1 MSRIQ
6 LLLRVKTSALEG
18 GISCVVVRCFG
29 AQLESVKQILGGF
42 FIAIYRIICMKRPE
56 IAMSLYRQREITNQ
70 LFFLE
75 LLSLIFFLELFYLGA
90 SMTGTE
96 PVMEFLRGHS
106 MTMDHILKQ
115 ASGSSEWEIE
125 GKS

>member
-1 MSRIQ
+1 MI
-6 LLLRVKTSALEG
+6 LLSLVKGQPVKTLYGDGMVWILS
-18 GISCVVVRCFG
+18 GIIAC
-29 AQLESVKQILGGF
+29 QSVKQILGGF

-75 LLSLIFFLELFYLGA
+75 LLSLIFFLEFFYLGA

-115 ASGSSEWEIE
+115 ASGSSEWEIK
-125 GKS
+125 GMS